1 MSAADFHCVPLDTLS
16 HITGAIVCRESET
29 KPLLPTSGGWV
40 GAVGGLSG
48 GLRHFY
54 FLILKHFN

>member
-29 KPLLPTSGGWV
+29 KPLLPTSGG
-40 GAVGGLSG
+40 GGVGGRGGVTAFLFSDFETFQLSG
-48 GLRHFY
+48 
-54 FLILKHFN
+54 

>member
-40 GAVGGLSG
+40 GGWGGLVEG
-48 GLRHFY
+48 YGIFI
-54 FLILKHFN
+54 F